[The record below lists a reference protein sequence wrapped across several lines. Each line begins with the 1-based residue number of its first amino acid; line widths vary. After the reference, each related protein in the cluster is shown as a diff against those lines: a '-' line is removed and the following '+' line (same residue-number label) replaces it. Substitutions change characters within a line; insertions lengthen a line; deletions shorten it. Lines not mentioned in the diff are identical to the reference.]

1 LDVGGSQFFTLRF
14 FCKKIPKKFGD
25 IKEIAYLCTVK
36 TFKGHEAAA
45 PKKAAYFMHGL
56 RNMLL
61 RHRVGYRTTTPKVHP
76 LNDLDSA

>member
-1 LDVGGSQFFTLRF
+1 MEEGRCWSFLFVFLQ
-14 FCKKIPKKFGD
+14 KIPKKFGE

-56 RNMLL
+56 KKQAIAAPRGVSDND
-61 RHRVGYRTTTPKVHP
+61 PKGTS
-76 LNDLDSA
+76 LE